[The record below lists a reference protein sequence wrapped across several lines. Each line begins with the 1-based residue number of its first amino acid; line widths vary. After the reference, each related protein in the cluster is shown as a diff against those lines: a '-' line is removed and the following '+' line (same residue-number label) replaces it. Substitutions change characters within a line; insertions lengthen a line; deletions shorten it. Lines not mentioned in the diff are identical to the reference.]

1 MIKGQFRILMV
12 LTVVAGF
19 LGGAVSNLAFRS
31 VPAMA
36 QATEAQVQEAVSVA
50 GVTDGDTFSTQ
61 DGRLVRLLG
70 LDAPEVYREGLGTEY
85 YSAEATQA
93 LRSLVEGHSVLLW
106 RDTEDC
112 DQYGRLLRYIF
123 LEDGAFVNW
132 YLVRY
137 GFAQALDLP
146 PNSRFHEVLLDA
158 QIQAKREGLG
168 MWAGPIGQYTLA
180 APAVV
185 APAQPSE
192 VPSAPAPST
201 AKQGTAYAAAEAWQH
216 IGEYASVEYVAANP
230 YRSSTGD
237 TFLNEERDY
246 RSGFTT
252 VIFANVRSRWSQEPI
267 AIYGGKRLRV
277 TGMIKMYEGHPE
289 IIADDPSL
297 IEILE

>member
-1 MIKGQFRILMV
+1 MTKGQFRILMV
-12 LTVVAGF
+12 LTVVAGC
-19 LGGAVSNLAFRS
+19 LGGAVSNLAFRG
-31 VPAMA
+31 VPAVG
-36 QATEAQVQEAVSVA
+36 QATGGQVQEAVSVA

-61 DGRLVRLLG
+61 DGRPVRLLG

-93 LRSLVEGHSVLLW
+93 LRSLIEGHLVLLW
-106 RDTEDC
+106 RDTEDG
-112 DQYGRLLRYIF
+112 DRYGRLLRYIF

-168 MWAGPIGQYTLA
+168 MWSGPVGQYTLA

-185 APAQPSE
+185 APAQPTE
-192 VPSAPAPST
+192 VPSAPAPSM
-201 AKQGTAYAAAEAWQH
+201 AMQGTAYTAAEAWQH

-237 TFLNEERDY
+237 TFLNEKRDH

-252 VIFANVRSRWSQEPI
+252 VIFANARSRWSQEPT
-267 AIYGGKRLRV
+267 AVYGGKRLRV

-289 IIADDPSL
+289 IIADDPSS